1 MLSTPLMTALA
12 QAAGDP
18 GPLDRV
24 LQSPAASSLPGRL
37 VAALIVL
44 ALAALV
50 IGALARATARVEERA
65 GGPIGRITTVSGAVR
80 LLLWVVA
87 LYLAVTVGLRPEEQE
102 AWILGAGLVLL
113 LVLGARGLATD
124 WMGGLLLLSERPFG
138 VGDHV
143 VADGHEGEVL
153 AVGPSSVRLRDADAR
168 EVRIPN
174 RRLIGS
180 VIANTSR
187 GDAGSR
193 VSVAVHLPVDVDLGL
208 ARRLAREAA
217 ISSRY
222 VDLSDEVKVHAASR
236 LDGERAVELHV
247 EARALDRRDAEA
259 FRTEVLES
267 LLEALGRRRVGS

>member
-1 MLSTPLMTALA
+1 MTALG

-18 GPLDRV
+18 GPLERV
-24 LQSPAASSLPGRL
+24 LESPAASSLPGRV
-37 VAALIVL
+37 VAALAVL

-50 IGALARATARVEERA
+50 IGALARATSRVEERA
-65 GGPIGRITTVSGAVR
+65 GGPSGRISTVAGAVR
-80 LLLWVVA
+80 LLLWVLA
-87 LYLAVTVGLRPEEQE
+87 LYVAVAVGLRPEEQE

-113 LVLGARGLATD
+113 LVLGARGLAAD

-138 VGDHV
+138 VGDRV

-153 AVGPSSVRLRDADAR
+153 AVGPSSVRLLDADAR

-180 VIANTSR
+180 VIANASR
-187 GDAGSR
+187 GEPGSR
-193 VSVAVHLPVDVDLGL
+193 VSVAVHLPVDVDLGR

-222 VDLSDEVKVHAASR
+222 VDLADEVEVHAASR
-236 LDGERAVELHV
+236 LEGERAVELHV
-247 EARALDRRDAEA
+247 EARTLDRRDANA

-267 LLEALGRRRVGS
+267 LLEALGRRRDGG